1 MTDLPSLYAPERA
14 GVAEL
19 IDPRVSVVRAEGR
32 RFVLVAHRGNQ
43 RIDARLNNRAFEGS
57 TDARATAECA
67 SVSHPHGEASGPGAW
82 SLCTDAKNTRFG
94 GTRSHSS
101 DVLVSAFVFVSGNRG
116 ETAYENESVN
126 EDAPGYA
133 ATRGGGL
140 C

>member
-1 MTDLPSLYAPERA
+1 MTDLPSIHAPGRA

-19 IDPRVSVVRAEGR
+19 VDPRVSVVRAAGR
-32 RFVLVAHRGNQ
+32 RFALVAHRGNQ
-43 RIDARLNNRAFEGS
+43 RMDARLNDRAFQGS
-57 TDARATAECA
+57 NNARATDECA

-82 SLCTDAKNTRFG
+82 SLSTDAKNTRFG
-94 GTRSHSS
+94 GTRSHAY

-126 EDAPGYA
+126 EDGADITS
-133 ATRGGGL
+133 TRGGDL

>member
-1 MTDLPSLYAPERA
+1 MTDRLSIHAPGRTGA
-14 GVAEL
+14 AEL
-19 IDPRVSVVRAEGR
+19 VDPRVSVVRAAGR
-32 RFVLVAHRGNQ
+32 RIVLVAHRGNQ
-43 RIDARLNNRAFEGS
+43 RMDARLNERAFQS
-57 TDARATAECA
+57 SNDARVTDECA
-67 SVSHPHGEASGPGAW
+67 SVFHPHGEASGPGAR

-126 EDAPGYA
+126 EGENTT
-133 ATRGGGL
+133 TRGGDL